1 MTGRVVLVAL
11 GAVGA
16 LLGLLLAGVG
26 LVLLVLTGRG
36 GFGGADAP
44 LATESYALVSD
55 AAGLRAGGSDVTVR
69 VRVTPAGGRG
79 PVFVGVGPAAA
90 VDDFLAGSAYDG
102 LTDVRLSPLEVT
114 QVPSG
119 GTGAPGRPADRPV
132 WTVSATGPGEQTV
145 DVTAGADGQ
154 KLVVMNADGSPG
166 VAVTA
171 SLKLRAEF
179 LRTLALG
186 LLGAGAGVA
195 VAGGA
200 LLVIGV
206 RRTARARAG

>member
-16 LLGLLLAGVG
+16 LLGLLLAAVG

-36 GFGGADAP
+36 GFGGADGP
-44 LATESYALVSD
+44 LATGSYALVSD
-55 AAGLRAGGSDVTVR
+55 AAGLRAGGPDVAVR
-69 VRVTPAGGRG
+69 VRVTPGEGRG

-90 VDDFLAGSAYDG
+90 VDEFLAGSAYDE

-119 GTGAPGRPADRPV
+119 GAGAPGRPADRPV
-132 WTVSATGPGEQTV
+132 WTVSAAGAGEQTV
-145 DVTAGADGQ
+145 DVTAGTGGQ

-171 SLKLRAEF
+171 SLALRAAF

-186 LLGAGAGVA
+186 LLGAGAVVA
-195 VAGGA
+195 AVGGG